1 MLFSDYLYITYNIT
15 IIAYGDNIDSFLD
28 SIYRTRIAL
37 G

>member
-15 IIAYGDNIDSFLD
+15 IIPYGDNIGSFLD
-28 SIYRTRIAL
+28 SVNSTRIAL